1 MRATTLTEVEPAHE
15 SVLLQGSTSRDQGHL
30 PHPLGQ
36 GTLATSAAPAR
47 QEVTAP
53 VEEGWQREGV
63 FNMQKDPNEKLMT
76 TAAKLRAEF
85 NGMEVNGCALWW

>member
-1 MRATTLTEVEPAHE
+1 MRATTLTEVDPVHE
-15 SVLLQGSTSRDQGHL
+15 SVLLQGSTSWDQGHL

-36 GTLATSAAPAR
+36 GTLPTSAAPER
-47 QEVTAP
+47 QAP
-53 VEEGWQREGV
+53 VEEGWQREDI

-76 TAAKLRAEF
+76 TAEELRAEF